1 MLLEH
6 GINLTA
12 LLEADDAVQIISGK
26 ANRAKLLYR
35 LAEDVLPLPTV
46 QKGEGDSMVFELRC
60 ATKEGTTVQDVLP
73 PSVHPETGREY
84 AWGGKGDYT
93 ELPLLPDSLLTLW
106 LEMAGPNRKTEDRS
120 FETLVRTHSQPEETP
135 ASVAKLK
142 SVLSTLSAA
151 QPYPLWFRLVL
162 SVKSHGFSEGEAIC
176 REWCMSAGDYDRR
189 PPFFSST
196 WL

>member
-1 MLLEH
+1 MSTHAEQMEKLLLSYIDSGFALVPIPHGSKAPKTKGWNKPEAAIKTESTLHRITANVGLCHAYSTPVTCTVDIDDLIRATGMLLEH

-93 ELPLLPDSLLTLW
+93 ELPLGNP
-106 LEMAGPNRKTEDRS
+106 PVFNR
-120 FETLVRTHSQPEETP
+120 
-135 ASVAKLK
+135 A
-142 SVLSTLSAA
+142 
-151 QPYPLWFRLVL
+151 
-162 SVKSHGFSEGEAIC
+162 
-176 REWCMSAGDYDRR
+176 
-189 PPFFSST
+189 
-196 WL
+196 